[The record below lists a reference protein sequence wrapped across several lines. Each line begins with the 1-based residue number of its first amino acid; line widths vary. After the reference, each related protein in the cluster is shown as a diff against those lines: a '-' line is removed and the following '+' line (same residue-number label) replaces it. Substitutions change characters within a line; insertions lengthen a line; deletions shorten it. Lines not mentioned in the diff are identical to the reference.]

1 MYRKNHLNPIHSSM
15 KRPIQPT
22 VNGEPENLSNYDLK
36 TYLNDKKKLIN
47 NKFDK
52 IFRGFA
58 SSSQIVKAMRY
69 SLMAGGKRIRP
80 VLCLAATEAV
90 GGNLESALPAACA
103 LEMIHTYSLIHDD
116 LPAMDDDELRRG
128 KPTCHVAF
136 DEATAI
142 LTGDALL
149 TLAFQILS
157 SLENIEEN
165 QALVWLNVIHAIS
178 IAAGYKGMI
187 DGQMRDIIS
196 EGTSLSLDDLES
208 MHALKTGALI
218 EASICCGA
226 ILGNGNRKQIKQL
239 KIYAKNIGL
248 AFQVTDDILNVEGN
262 PAVMGKAVG
271 TDKNRNKSTY
281 PLIMGLK
288 ESKIF
293 ATNIV
298 NNALKAIEI
307 FDNKADPLRAVAG
320 YILKRKK

>member
-1 MYRKNHLNPIHSSM
+1 M
-15 KRPIQPT
+15 KRLMQPT
-22 VNGEPENLSNYDLK
+22 VNCEPDNLSNYDL
-36 TYLNDKKKLIN
+36 TAYLNDKKKMIN
-47 NKFDK
+47 NELDK
-52 IFRGFA
+52 IFRDFA
-58 SSSQIVKAMRY
+58 SSSGIVKAMKY

-116 LPAMDDDELRRG
+116 LPAMDNDVLRRG

-149 TLAFQILS
+149 TLAFQNLS
-157 SLENIEEN
+157 SPLNIKES
-165 QALVWLNVIHAIS
+165 QALVWLNVIHIIS

-187 DGQMRDIIS
+187 DGQMKDIIS
-196 EGTSLSLDDLES
+196 EGTSLSLDDLKN

-218 EASICCGA
+218 EASIFSGA
-226 ILGNGNRKQIKQL
+226 ILGNGSQEQINQL
-239 KIYAKNIGL
+239 GIYAKNLGL

-271 TDKNRNKSTY
+271 TDKNRKKSTY
-281 PLIMGLK
+281 PLVLGLK
-288 ESKIF
+288 ESKEF
-293 ATNIV
+293 ATKIV